1 MISQR
6 RIHIFH
12 NSLTHS
18 MMLHL
23 QRKEPFKAD
32 EAASVTPKIRCSP

>member
-1 MISQR
+1 MIPQHR
-6 RIHIFH
+6 VRTFP

-23 QRKEPFKAD
+23 QRKELFKAY
-32 EAASVTPKIRCSP
+32 EAARVAPKIKYLL